1 MEELIERAVER
12 VISYM
17 YDNLGE
23 QITIDD
29 MARRAMFSKFYFTRF
44 FQRVTGLSPGR
55 FLSAIRLQ
63 HAKEL
68 LLSTGLTVTEV
79 SYRVGY
85 NSIGTFS
92 SRFRESVGLSPT
104 AYRQQRGLVE
114 GLPGEAGASV
124 PDSRAA
130 TIRGQIWPPSD
141 ATVGPMFVGL
151 FPSRL
156 PHGRPLRCVLLPE
169 PGMFLLDNVPPGTWY
184 LVADAHAAHHGD
196 PVSQDGHVAVHGP
209 ITVVLDTDIR
219 VPDLWLRPTSVFD
232 PPVLLAWF
240 DMRSL
245 VPRPPVPRPV
255 PMAEERAKFV
265 A

>member
-12 VISYM
+12 VIAYM

-104 AYRQQRGLVE
+104 AYRQQRGLVD
-114 GLPGEAGASV
+114 GVPGVVGAGEV
-124 PDSRAA
+124 DSRAA
-130 TIRGQIWPPSD
+130 TIRGQVWPPRG
-141 ATVGPMFVGL
+141 AHVGPMFVGL

-156 PHGRPLRCVLLPE
+156 PHGTPARCALLPE
-169 PGMFLLDNVPPGTWY
+169 PGMFLLDNVPPGSWY
-184 LVADAHAAHHGD
+184 LVADAHPPQHVD
-196 PVSQDGHVAVHGP
+196 PVQRDTHVAVHGP
-209 ITVVLDTDIR
+209 ITTVLDTDIR
-219 VPDLWLRPTSVFD
+219 VPDLWLRPNSVFD

-240 DMRSL
+240 DLRAL
-245 VPRPPVPRPV
+245 TPKPTPRPV
-255 PMAEERAKFV
+255 LAEQDAAKFV

>member
-17 YDNLGE
+17 YENLGE

-104 AYRQQRGLVE
+104 AYRQQRGYASE
-114 GLPGEAGASV
+114 LPGEADTDEV
-124 PDSRAA
+124 DSRAA
-130 TIRGQIWPPSD
+130 TVRGQIWPPGE
-141 ATVGPMFVGL
+141 APVGPMFVGL

-156 PHGRPLRCVLLPE
+156 PHGRPVRCVLLPE

-184 LVADAHAAHHGD
+184 LVADTHEAHLNPVRPPGLVAA
-196 PVSQDGHVAVHGP
+196 HGP
-209 ITVVLDTDIR
+209 IKVVLDTDIR
-219 VPDLWLRPTSVFD
+219 LPDLWLRPSSAFD
-232 PPVLLAWF
+232 PPVLLAWVGV
-240 DMRSL
+240 RARA
-245 VPRPPVPRPV
+245 PRPAPA
-255 PMAEERAKFV
+255 AESAKFV

>member
-1 MEELIERAVER
+1 MDELIERAVER
-12 VISYM
+12 VINYM
-17 YDNLGE
+17 YANLGE

-104 AYRQQRGLVE
+104 TYRQQRGLIE
-114 GLPGEAGASV
+114 GPPGDLGSGQQ
-124 PDSRAA
+124 DSRAA
-130 TIRGQIWPPSD
+130 TIRGQAWPPRDVS
-141 ATVGPMFVGL
+141 AGPMFVGL

-156 PHGRPLRCVLLPE
+156 PHGRPIRCVLLPE
-169 PGMFLLDNVPPGTWY
+169 PGMFLLDNVPPGSWY
-184 LVADAHAAHHGD
+184 LIADALAERHAD
-196 PVSQDGHVAVHGP
+196 PVMPESHVAVHGP
-209 ITVVLDTDIR
+209 ITVLLDTDIR
-219 VPDLWLRPTSVFD
+219 VPDLWLRPSSVFD

-240 DMRSL
+240 DIRS
-245 VPRPPVPRPV
+245 VAPRTTVSQA
-255 PMAEERAKFV
+255 AESAKFV

>member
-12 VISYM
+12 VIAYM

-104 AYRQQRGLVE
+104 AYRQQRGFIDL
-114 GLPGEAGASV
+114 LPGQVGTGE

-130 TIRGQIWPPSD
+130 TVRGQVWPPRD
-141 ATVGPMFVGL
+141 AEVGPTFVGL

-156 PHGRPLRCVLLPE
+156 PHGRPARCILLPE
-169 PGMFLLDNVPPGTWY
+169 PGMYLLDGVPPGTWY
-184 LVADAHAAHHGD
+184 LYAGAHTAGD
-196 PVSQDGHVAVHGP
+196 LDRVQSDSHVAVHGP

-219 VPDLWLRPTSVFD
+219 LPDLWLRPSSVFD

-240 DMRSL
+240 DLRAVAARRAARAS
-245 VPRPPVPRPV
+245 
-255 PMAEERAKFV
+255 AQADGKTAKFV

>member
-12 VISYM
+12 VIDYM

-104 AYRQQRGLVE
+104 AYRQRRGLIE
-114 GLPGEAGASV
+114 GTPGEVDFGQL
-124 PDSRAA
+124 DSRAA
-130 TIRGQIWPPSD
+130 TIRGQIWPPRE
-141 ATVGPMFVGL
+141 AEAGPMFVGL

-156 PHGRPLRCVLLPE
+156 PHGRPIRCALLPE
-169 PGMFLLDNVPPGTWY
+169 PGMFLLDNVPPGNWY
-184 LVADAHAAHHGD
+184 LIADAHAAHRADQIASGD
-196 PVSQDGHVAVHGP
+196 YVAIHGP
-209 ITVVLDTDIR
+209 ITVLLDTDIR
-219 VPDLWLRPTSVFD
+219 LPDLWLRPSSVFD

-240 DMRSL
+240 DVRTATSRKSAL
-245 VPRPPVPRPV
+245 TTSP
-255 PMAEERAKFV
+255 EKESAKYV

>member
-1 MEELIERAVER
+1 MAMEELIERAVER
-12 VISYM
+12 VIDYM
-17 YDNLGE
+17 YANLGE

-92 SRFRESVGLSPT
+92 SRFRESIGLSPT
-104 AYRQQRGLVE
+104 AYRQQRGL
-114 GLPGEAGASV
+114 LDRPPGDLGADE

-130 TIRGQIWPPSD
+130 TIRGQIWPPRD
-141 ATVGPMFVGL
+141 AQAGPMFVGL

-156 PHGRPLRCVLLPE
+156 PHGRPVRCVLLPE
-169 PGMFLLDNVPPGTWY
+169 PGMFLLDNVPPGSWY
-184 LVADAHAAHHGD
+184 LIADAHTD
-196 PVSQDGHVAVHGP
+196 PAVPENQVAVHGP

-219 VPDLWLRPTSVFD
+219 VPDLWLRPSSVFD

-240 DMRSL
+240 DVRT
-245 VPRPPVPRPV
+245 VARKTPVSQ
-255 PMAEERAKFV
+255 AGERAKFV

>member
-1 MEELIERAVER
+1 MAMEELIERAVER
-12 VISYM
+12 VIDYM
-17 YDNLGE
+17 YANLGE

-104 AYRQQRGLVE
+104 TYRQQRGLLE
-114 GLPGEAGASV
+114 GPPGDLGSDGEL
-124 PDSRAA
+124 DSRAA
-130 TIRGQIWPPSD
+130 TIRGQIWPPRD
-141 ATVGPMFVGL
+141 AKAGPMFVGL
-151 FPSRL
+151 FSSRL
-156 PHGRPLRCVLLPE
+156 PHGRPIRCALLPE
-169 PGMFLLDNVPPGTWY
+169 PGMFLLDNVPPGSWY
-184 LVADAHAAHHGD
+184 LIADAHADHAM
-196 PVSQDGHVAVHGP
+196 PANHVAVHGP
-209 ITVVLDTDIR
+209 VTVLLDTDIR

-232 PPVLLAWF
+232 PPVLLAWV
-240 DMRSL
+240 DVRS
-245 VPRPPVPRPV
+245 VARKAQAP
-255 PMAEERAKFV
+255 ADERAKFV